1 MACGYSIA
9 CQASSGMA
17 AIAARMA
24 AVTGAV
30 TENLAPLRRIAAITA
45 AA

>member
-1 MACGYSIA
+1 MAVIA
-9 CQASSGMA
+9 VL
-17 AIAARMA
+17 MA

-30 TENLAPLRRIAAITA
+30 TENRAPPRRIAAITA